1 MITISNN
8 SLTISVHTPDSENG
22 YYRGTRFDRA
32 GVFES
37 IIYRGCNYCEP
48 WFESYSPL
56 MHDAVC
62 GPAEEFS
69 PIGLEGTKTGD
80 PFLKIGVG
88 ILERLDNKPYDRFL
102 LHRILDEG
110 ERLTEAGEDF
120 VRFTHR
126 IDSETGYGY
135 EYVKEIALASECG
148 FVIRHSLR
156 NTGCKSLKG
165 DVYNHNFFTLG
176 LLQTGPSREIDF
188 PFQPE
193 GDWRTEYS
201 EVGFT
206 ESGIRFSRVLQKGES
221 VFTGNLHQAGRGLE
235 GSPDAFLMSEQQT
248 GRSVKM
254 SCGLPMTK
262 AVFWSNHRIACIE
275 PYIDFDIKPGED
287 FAFQIDYSLR

>member
-1 MITISNN
+1 MIKIQNN
-8 SLTISVHTPDSENG
+8 TLTISVHTPDSENG
-22 YYRGTRFDRA
+22 YYRGTRFDHA

-88 ILERLDNKPYDRFL
+88 ILERLDNDPYDRFR

-120 VRFTHR
+120 IRFTHR

-135 EYVKEIALASECG
+135 EYVKEIGFTSECG
-148 FVIRHSLR
+148 FAIRHCLR
-156 NTGCKSLKG
+156 NTGGKTLKG

-176 LLQTGPSREIDF
+176 LLQTGTSREIDF

-193 GDWRTEYS
+193 GDWRAEYS

-206 ESGIRFSRVLQKGES
+206 DSGIRFSRVLQKGES
-221 VFTGNLHQAGRGLE
+221 VFTGNLHQAGRGLK
-235 GSPDAFLMSEQQT
+235 GSPNAFVLSEHQT
-248 GRSVKM
+248 GRGVKM

-287 FAFQIDYSLR
+287 FTFQIDYSLR

>member
-8 SLTISVHTPDSENG
+8 TLTISLHTPDNTNG
-22 YYRGTRFDRA
+22 YYRGTRFDHA

-48 WFESYSPL
+48 WLESYSPV

-69 PIGLEGTKTGD
+69 PIGLEGTRAGD

-88 ILERLDNKPYDRFL
+88 ILERLDDEPYDRFR
-102 LHRILDEG
+102 LHKIIDAG
-110 ERLTEAGEDF
+110 ERETETGDGF
-120 VRFTHR
+120 VRFIHR
-126 IDSETGYGY
+126 ISSETGYGY
-135 EYVKEIALASECG
+135 EYVKEIVLTCECG
-148 FVIRHSLR
+148 FAIRHSLR
-156 NTGCKSLKG
+156 NTGVKTLKG

-176 LLQTGPSREIDF
+176 LLQTGPSRTADF

-193 GDWRTEYS
+193 GDWRAEYS

-235 GSPDAFLMSEQQT
+235 GSSNAFTLSEKQT

-254 SCGLPMTK
+254 SCAAPMTK
-262 AVFWSNHRIACIE
+262 AVFWSNHRIACLE
-275 PYIDFDIKPGED
+275 PYIDFEIMPGEE
-287 FAFQIDYSLR
+287 FTFEIHYSLR